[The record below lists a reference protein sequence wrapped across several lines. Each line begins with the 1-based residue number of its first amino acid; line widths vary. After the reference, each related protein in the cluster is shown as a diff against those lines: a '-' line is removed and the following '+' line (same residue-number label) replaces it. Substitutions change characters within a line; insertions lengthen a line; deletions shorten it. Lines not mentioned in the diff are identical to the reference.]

1 MNIAIYMRVSS
12 KLRGRAAARQ
22 DDCQQQTENQ
32 KLQLEKFA
40 ASQGWNITAT
50 FVDHESGT
58 KAAHPGFVALM
69 DAASR
74 HEFDLVLVWAL
85 DRFSREGIG
94 RTCDH
99 LRRLAGWKVAFRS
112 YSESFLDTS
121 GPFAELVTALFA
133 FFAAFEHNRIVERTV
148 AGQQRAKAAGK
159 QIGGFNKL
167 VFHRDQV
174 PLLRAQGMSLRAI
187 ATRLNVSKSTIV
199 NVLKAA

>member
-1 MNIAIYMRVSS
+1 MNIAIYLRVSS
-12 KLRGRAAARQ
+12 KLRGRAAAREF
-22 DDCQQQTENQ
+22 DCRQQTENQ
-32 KLQLEKFA
+32 RLQLEKFA
-40 ASQGWNITAT
+40 ESQGWQIVAR
-50 FVDHESGT
+50 FEDHESGT
-58 KAAHPGFVALM
+58 KAARPGFVALM

-99 LRRLAGWKVAFRS
+99 LRRLAGWRVAFRS

-167 VFHRDQV
+167 VFRRDQV
-174 PLLRAQGMSLRAI
+174 PVLRAQGLSLRAI
-187 ATRLNVSKSTIV
+187 ATRLNVSKSTVV

>member
-1 MNIAIYMRVSS
+1 MNVAIYLRVSS
-12 KLRGRAAARQ
+12 KLRAKRTDRDA
-22 DDCQQQTENQ
+22 DCQQQTENQ
-32 KLQLEKFA
+32 KLQLERFA
-40 ASQGWNITAT
+40 ASQGWEITAT
-50 FVDHESGT
+50 FVDHDSGT
-58 KAAHPGFVALM
+58 KAARPGFTALM

-112 YSESFLDTS
+112 YSESFLDTA

-159 QIGGFNKL
+159 QIGGFNKR

-187 ATRLNVSKSTIV
+187 ATRLNVSKGTVV